1 MAKLTVWIAEQSD
14 DHPAYNIV
22 ARTKKDA
29 LRQIAERPSTDF
41 EAPRKVE
48 LFYRDAFDLYEMVT
62 GEGGGRSMF

>member
-1 MAKLTVWIAEQSD
+1 
-14 DHPAYNIV
+14 V

-29 LRQIAERPSTDF
+29 LRQIAERRSTDF